1 MRILALDVGDKRI
14 GVAVSDEAQ
23 TLATGITV
31 IERKTP
37 NEDIRKITDFIT
49 RYQAQ
54 EVVVGLP
61 ITMRGGESKQ
71 TEKVKDFIDILKQ
84 KITIPIVP
92 FSERL
97 STAEGERL
105 LISADVSRKKR
116 KTLIDKVAA
125 QIILQTYLD
134 FKFIEN
140 RKTDPDAQNYQIE

>member
-14 GVAVSDEAQ
+14 GVAISDEAK
-23 TLATGITV
+23 TLSTGIAV
-31 IERKTP
+31 IQRKALD
-37 NEDIRKITDFIT
+37 EDIKNIMDFIT
-49 RYQAQ
+49 RYEVI

-61 ITMRGGESKQ
+61 ITMKGTESKQ
-71 TEKVKDFIDILKQ
+71 TEKVKDFIASLKQ
-84 KITIPIVP
+84 KITVPIVP
-92 FSERL
+92 FNERL

-140 RKTDPDAQNYQIE
+140 RKTDPDAQNYQIK